1 MSRSHNPLTTLALA
15 VAALTACSQQPASPP
30 PAAAASNDAATAE
43 LAKIKAVEAE
53 QQKNLA
59 NFDDLDF
66 NVYSHQKWDEL
77 SKSHAANI
85 VVHYPDGHTTTGL
98 APHIEELKPMFV
110 FAPDT
115 RVTVHPLKLAQGNL
129 TAVTGVLEGTFT
141 KPMPIG
147 GGKTIAPTNKAFK
160 LDMAT
165 VGVWENGVMKEEYL
179 YWDNQAL
186 LKQIG
191 VAK

>member
-15 VAALTACSQQPASPP
+15 VVALTACSRQPASPP
-30 PAAAASNDAATAE
+30 AAAVAPSNEATVE
-43 LAKIKAVEAE
+43 LAKIKAAEAE

-77 SKSHAANI
+77 KKSHAANI

-147 GGKTIAPTNKAFK
+147 GGKTIAPTNKPFK